1 MRVSGLKQDLNMW
14 RKVRRAT
21 GVKPGGSV
29 LRGRTYAP
37 CSAVMEARAESRLA
51 PLAVPALERSPL
63 MENAEGNLIS
73 SWKARVSPRC
83 LCFGTHSGD
92 SHTVHSLSL

>member
-14 RKVRRAT
+14 REVRRAT

-37 CSAVMEARAESRLA
+37 RSAEMEARAESEA
-51 PLAVPALERSPL
+51 GVAC
-63 MENAEGNLIS
+63 
-73 SWKARVSPRC
+73 RC
-83 LCFGTHSGD
+83 LPSN
-92 SHTVHSLSL
+92 VARLW